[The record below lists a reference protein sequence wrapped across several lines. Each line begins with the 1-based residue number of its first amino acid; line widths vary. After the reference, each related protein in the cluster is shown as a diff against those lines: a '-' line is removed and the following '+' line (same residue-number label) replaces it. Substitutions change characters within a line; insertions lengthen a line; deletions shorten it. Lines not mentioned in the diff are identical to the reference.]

1 MEQFPT
7 REIKA
12 DPFDQLASDIWIS
25 IVMFLSYYDLIN
37 IKLVS
42 KKSMITI
49 STELVL
55 KHWLKIY
62 HPFYF
67 YKEYNFKSIKNTVST
82 RWLHAKKI
90 INILYSLEGP
100 NLDIRVFG
108 GFIRD
113 YEARTREFSDID
125 IWINDKTNMQIIVF
139 SLEKNGYQ
147 VSTISNNTSKTIKY
161 ADGFAQHYKLQVTN
175 KTLSNVIILDITT
188 NCMFDQIARDYDIN
202 SLYITSPGFLNVDF
216 AKKSD
221 HPVPFK
227 RPVKY
232 RLRGTF
238 CLCFREE
245 DIDNDCYNCGIKF
258 IVTMCRK
265 KLFNSAKNQLFN
277 KKEDIETRHKKM
289 LDMGFTFNYGKK
301 LKWYSTD

>member
-1 MEQFPT
+1 MEQIP
-7 REIKA
+7 A
-12 DPFDQLASDIWIS
+12 DIWIS
-25 IVMFLSYYDLIN
+25 IVMFLSYYDFIN
-37 IKLVS
+37 LRLVS
-42 KKSMITI
+42 KKLLTTLS
-49 STELVL
+49 SELVL

-62 HPFYF
+62 HPFSF
-67 YKEYNFKSIKNTVST
+67 YKEYNFQSIKNTVCT
-82 RWLHAKKI
+82 RWLNAKKI

-100 NLDIRVFG
+100 NLDIIVFG

-125 IWINDKTNMQIIVF
+125 IWINDKTNMQLIGC

-147 VSTISNNTSKTIKY
+147 VKTISSNTSKTIKY
-161 ADGFAQHYKLQVTN
+161 ADGFAEHYKLEITN
-175 KTLSNVIILDITT
+175 KTFSNSIILDITT
-188 NCMFDQIARDYDIN
+188 NCMFDQIARDYDVN
-202 SLYITSPGFLNVDF
+202 SLYITKPGFLNVDF
-216 AKKSD
+216 VKKSD
-221 HPVPFK
+221 NLVPFK

-232 RLRGTF
+232 RLRGTI
-238 CLCFREE
+238 CQCFRE
-245 DIDNDCYNCGIKF
+245 DDDDCYNCGVKF

-301 LKWYSTD
+301 LKWCSTV